1 MKQFNTVT
9 SMVYEGLST
18 STTITGGVSTATFT
32 SGAGLPVDIALSGT
46 SLLFS
51 KRRLVPLN
59 AISATLQKS
68 FKIFRTLGNYAAC

>member
-1 MKQFNTVT
+1 MKQLNTVT

-18 STTITGGVSTATFT
+18 STTITGGVSIATFT

-51 KRRLVPLN
+51 L
-59 AISATLQKS
+59 ATATLQKS
-68 FKIFRTLGNYAAC
+68 FKIFTIKQEEH